1 MSYVIE
7 HEWYSINNMV
17 FKHTLQMLE
26 ELPSCDFF
34 VMSSAWLLYTM
45 KTLKQTKYDVGYYI
59 SVFVIGVKTKKN
71 LRHRL
76 V

>member
-1 MSYVIE
+1 
-7 HEWYSINNMV
+7 
-17 FKHTLQMLE
+17 MLE

-45 KTLKQTKYDVGYYI
+45 KALKQTKYVVGYYI